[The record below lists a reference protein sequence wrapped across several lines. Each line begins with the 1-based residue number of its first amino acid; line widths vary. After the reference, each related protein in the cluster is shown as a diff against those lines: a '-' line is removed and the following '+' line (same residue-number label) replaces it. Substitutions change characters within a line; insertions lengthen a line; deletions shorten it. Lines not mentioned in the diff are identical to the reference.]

1 MEDIMNKEIKLIMN
15 DKKILYK
22 INILLW
28 GQNKLM
34 TIILNPCMRQ
44 VEIRDKWLLR
54 KKIVDGMASKNLDNP
69 LIVTLHSILDKKIY
83 ILSQQLINIPSK
95 L

>member
-1 MEDIMNKEIKLIMN
+1 MEDIKLIMN

-28 GQNKLM
+28 GQNKII
-34 TIILNPCMRQ
+34 TIIQNPCMRQ

>member
-1 MEDIMNKEIKLIMN
+1 MNKEIKLIMN

-54 KKIVDGMASKNLDNP
+54 KKNC
-69 LIVTLHSILDKKIY
+69 
-83 ILSQQLINIPSK
+83 
-95 L
+95 